1 MHFQSPFQRW
11 LFILSTWLFGGALLA
26 GGAGCGPEAP
36 AGVKLRQQFPDQAA
50 QVLEASEAFVAVN
63 GGFSLASL
71 SDPSRELD
79 IEAALLRRG
88 GLHAVLPARG
98 EGEIR
103 FHLPGGFEARVR
115 ELDAEG
121 EGELAERAVAYPRKG
136 GTSFWSAIDAG
147 YEEWLLLD
155 AGVARADAP
164 AAVWQVEGATLR
176 QQRDAVEVVDETGA
190 ARLRVTA
197 PAAYARGGRPIAVRL
212 AVRGATI
219 ELWADAGGEPA
230 LVDPVWTWA
239 PAMSTARSGHTA
251 TVLSSHNVLIVGGYN
266 GAVVASA
273 ELYDPNTNSWS
284 PAGSLTTARRY
295 HTATRLSNGR
305 VLIAGGS
312 NASNV
317 SLASAELYDPNTNSW
332 SPAGSLTVARSGHT
346 ATTLDN
352 GNGNVLVTGGQSDS
366 STYLAS
372 TELYTP
378 GSNSWSSAAPM
389 TTSRS
394 GHAATRLLD
403 GKVLVAGGRN
413 GAYLTSAALY
423 DPSNNT
429 WSAAGSMG
437 VARNKHTATLLPD
450 GRVLM
455 VGGADSNVHELSS
468 AEIYTPGT
476 PPVWT
481 PAASMATPRMSHTA
495 TRFLNGKVL
504 VTGGTTAASTET
516 DSAQMYDPATNTWI
530 AIKPMGSKRTQHTAT
545 LLGFSKVLITGGF
558 RHDGL
563 TTGYLASAEL
573 YDLDAETWKLVAPMA
588 MAHPH
593 GAAVRLQDGRVLVT
607 GGWNDDGDDDPELTA
622 ELYNPTTNT
631 WTSAPD
637 MPVDRTLHTMTLLGN
652 GKVLV
657 VGAFDYVAWEE
668 TAALYTPTTNTWSS
682 VGPTG
687 IDLVRNNHTAT
698 LLQNGKVL
706 VAGGRPNAVVDQTPT
721 AVTALFNPSTNIWST
736 AAPMVVPRWVHTA
749 TLLQNGKVLVA
760 GGRRN
765 SNAIYTKTAD
775 IYDPTTDTWTAAGE
789 MIAARGQHS
798 ATRLAS
804 GDVLVVGGRD
814 ASNHLSTTEIYHPAS
829 NAWSAGPAII
839 ARSSHGATPLNDGR
853 VLIAGGQ
860 NGTGMLRSTQVYSPV
875 SNTWTT
881 TGPMDQPYTLYSS
894 MILLLADGRVI
905 NVGNDDGSV
914 EIYTP

>member
-88 GLHAVLPARG
+88 GLHAALPARG

-121 EGELAERAVAYPRKG
+121 EGELTERAVAYPRKG

-176 QQRDAVEVVDETGA
+176 QQRDAVEVVDEAGA

-230 LVDPVWTWA
+230 LIDPVWTWA

-251 TVLSSHNVLIVGGYN
+251 TVLSSGDVLIVGGYN

-273 ELYDPNTNSWS
+273 DLYDRDTNSWS

-332 SPAGSLTVARSGHT
+332 SSAGSLTVARSGHT
-346 ATTLDN
+346 ATPVED
-352 GNGNVLVTGGQSDS
+352 GKVLVTGGQSDS

-378 GSNSWSSAAPM
+378 GSNSWLPAAPM

-394 GHAATRLLD
+394 GHTATRLLD

-413 GAYLTSAALY
+413 AAYLTSAALY

-429 WSAAGSMG
+429 WSAAGWMG

-455 VGGADSNVHELSS
+455 VGGADSNSHELSS

-476 PPVWT
+476 PPAWT
-481 PAASMATPRMSHTA
+481 PAASMTTPRMSHTA
-495 TRFLNGKVL
+495 TRFLSGKVL
-504 VTGGTTAASTET
+504 VTGGTTASSTET

-545 LLGFSKVLITGGF
+545 PLGLSKVLIAGGF

-573 YDLDAETWKLVAPMA
+573 YDLDAETWKFVAPMA
-588 MAHPH
+588 MAHPA

-607 GGWNDDGDDDPELTA
+607 GGYDDDDDEDPENTA

-637 MPVDRTLHTMTLLGN
+637 MPVDRTWHTMTLLGN

-657 VGAFDYVAWEE
+657 VGGFEDVSALES
-668 TAALYTPTTNTWSS
+668 AALYTPATNTWSS
-682 VGPTG
+682 MGPTG
-687 IDLVRNNHTAT
+687 FDFARTSHTAT
-698 LLQNGKVL
+698 LLQTGKVL
-706 VAGGRPNAVVDQTPT
+706 VAGGNPNGGNGEAP
-721 AVTALFNPSTNIWST
+721 TALFNPSTNIWST
-736 AAPMVVPRWVHTA
+736 AGLMVVPRWAHTA
-749 TLLQNGKVLVA
+749 TLLQNGKVLVT
-760 GGRRN
+760 GGRRT
-765 SNAIYTKTAD
+765 SNDSYTKTAE
-775 IYDPTTDTWTAAGE
+775 IYDPMTDGWTAASD
-789 MIAARGQHS
+789 MSAARADHT
-798 ATRLAS
+798 ATLLAS
-804 GDVLVVGGRD
+804 GDVLVVGGGD
-814 ASNHLSTTEIYHPAS
+814 ASSYLSTTEIYHPAS

-839 ARSSHGATPLNDGR
+839 ARSMHDATRLNDGR
-853 VLIAGGQ
+853 VLIAGGR
-860 NGTGMLRSTQVYSPV
+860 NGAGMLRSTQVYSPV

-881 TGPMDQPYTLYSS
+881 TGPMDQPYTLRG
-894 MILLLADGRVI
+894 MMLLLADGRVI
-905 NVGNDDGSV
+905 NVGNYDGSV

>member
-1 MHFQSPFQRW
+1 MQFQLPFQRW
-11 LFILSTWLFGGALLA
+11 LFILTTWLFGGALLT
-26 GGAGCGPEAP
+26 GGAGCASEPP
-36 AGVKLRQQFPDQAA
+36 AGVNLRQQFPDQAA

-63 GGFSLASL
+63 GGFSLAAIR
-71 SDPSRELD
+71 DPGRELD
-79 IEAALLRRG
+79 IEAALQRRG
-88 GLHAVLPARG
+88 GLHAALPARG

-121 EGELAERAVAYPRKG
+121 EGELAERAVAYPRKD

-176 QQRDAVEVVDETGA
+176 QQGDAVEVVDEAGA

-197 PAAYARGGRPIAVRL
+197 PAAYARGGRPIAARL

-239 PAMSTARSGHTA
+239 PAMSAARSGHTA
-251 TVLSSHNVLIVGGYN
+251 TVLSTGNVLVVGGYN

-273 ELYDPNTNSWS
+273 ELYDRDANSWS

-295 HTATRLSNGR
+295 HTATRLSNGW
-305 VLIAGGS
+305 VLIAGGTD
-312 NASNV
+312 ASNV
-317 SLASAELYDPNTNSW
+317 SLASAELYNPNTNSW
-332 SPAGSLTVARSGHT
+332 SPAGSLTAARSGHT
-346 ATTLDN
+346 ATLVVD
-352 GNGNVLVTGGQSDS
+352 GKVLVTGGQSGS

-389 TTSRS
+389 ITSRT
-394 GHAATRLLD
+394 GHSATKLLD
-403 GKVLVAGGRN
+403 GKVLVAGGHN
-413 GAYLTSAALY
+413 SAYLASAALY

-429 WSAAGSMG
+429 WSSAGSMG
-437 VARNKHTATLLPD
+437 VARHKHTATLLPD

-455 VGGADSNVHELSS
+455 VGGADSINHELSS

-476 PPVWT
+476 PSVWT
-481 PAASMATPRMSHTA
+481 PAAPMTTPRMAHTA
-495 TRFLNGKVL
+495 TRFLSGKVL

-516 DSAQMYDPATNTWI
+516 DSAQMYDPATDTWI

-563 TTGYLASAEL
+563 TTGYLANAEL
-573 YDLDAETWKLVAPMA
+573 YDLDAETWKYVAPMA
-588 MAHPH
+588 MAHRN
-593 GAAVRLQDGRVLVT
+593 GAAARLQDGRVLVT
-607 GGWNDDGDDDPELTA
+607 GGFDDDGDASPENTA

-637 MPVDRTLHTMTLLGN
+637 MSIERRGHTMTVLGN

-657 VGAFDYVAWEE
+657 VGGFEDVPALEN
-668 TAALYTPTTNTWSS
+668 AALYSPATNTWSS
-682 VGPTG
+682 VGSTS
-687 IDLVRNNHTAT
+687 IDLHRSVHSAT
-698 LLQNGKVL
+698 LLQSGKVL
-706 VAGGRPNAVVDQTPT
+706 VAGGWHDTIVDGP
-721 AVTALFNPSTNIWST
+721 VPTALFNPSTNTWSL
-736 AAPMVVPRWVHTA
+736 AAPMLLSRRVHTA
-749 TLLQNGKVLVA
+749 TLLQNGKVLVT
-760 GGRRN
+760 GGLSHIDN
-765 SNAIYTKTAD
+765 TATKTAEL
-775 IYDPTTDTWTAAGE
+775 YDPMTDTWTPASD
-789 MIAARGQHS
+789 MSTSRSQHS
-798 ATRLAS
+798 ATLLDS
-804 GDVLVVGGRD
+804 GDVLVVGGHGGSSYR
-814 ASNHLSTTEIYHPAS
+814 STTEIYHPAS
-829 NAWSAGPAII
+829 NTWSAGPAII
-839 ARSSHGATPLNDGR
+839 ARSLHGATRLNDGR
-853 VLIAGGQ
+853 VLIAGGE
-860 NGTGMLRSTQVYSPV
+860 NSSGWLRSTQIYSPV

-881 TGPMDQPYTLYSS
+881 TGPMDQPYTLNDSVTP
-894 MILLLADGRVI
+894 LLADGRVI
-905 NVGNDDGSV
+905 NVGNHDGRV